1 MALKNMRCVMF
12 MRPNMSHGDV
22 LLCANHICRFVCSS
36 ICPGALN
43 AVGGVTETPSMYGAI
58 VDATGCMSIEIDV
71 PAGVCTD
78 DTGDMSSPAPVL
90 DIFSPPTVPLTSAA
104 ANRRQYLR

>member
-1 MALKNMRCVMF
+1 MGMCLSAPTTSAL
-12 MRPNMSHGDV
+12 
-22 LLCANHICRFVCSS
+22 FVCSS

-43 AVGGVTETPSMYGAI
+43 AAGGVTETPSVYGAI
-58 VDATGCMSIEIDV
+58 ADATGFMSIEIDV

-78 DTGDMSSPAPVL
+78 DTGGMSSPAPVL
-90 DIFSPPTVPLTSAA
+90 DIFSPSAVSLTSAA